1 MRRIAVLLVCLG
13 FLIGWALPVWA
24 AIDPIPLGQA
34 VTEMELLDQ
43 MRSGLATRVLGT
55 TSAPTLDTFKAVCAP
70 VGQQAQK
77 IAQDHGWQ
85 VRQVASKYRN
95 PNHKPQN
102 ATEERALAELQEHPD
117 LQGFWQVDGQGVH
130 YFRRIHLEPSCL
142 ACHGAK
148 ETIPAF
154 VRNKYPTDLAYDFQV
169 GDLRGMYHVLIPALA
184 ETPASPSQ

>member
-1 MRRIAVLLVCLG
+1 MRRIAVLLVCIG
-13 FLIGWALPVWA
+13 FLIGWGRPVFA
-24 AIDPIPLGQA
+24 AVAPIPLGQA
-34 VTEMELLDQ
+34 VTEIELLDQ
-43 MRSGLATRVLGT
+43 MRSGLATSVLET
-55 TSAPTLDTFKAVCAP
+55 TTEPTLDTFKAVCAP

-85 VRQVASKYRN
+85 VRQVALKYRN

-102 ATEERALAELQEHPD
+102 STEERALTELVEHPD
-117 LQGFWQVDGQGVH
+117 LQAFWQVDGQGVH
-130 YFRRIHLEPSCL
+130 YFRRINLETSCL

-169 GDLRGMYHVLIPALA
+169 GDLRGMYHVVIPALL
-184 ETPASPSQ
+184 ETQAVPSQ